1 MNDEILQIEKLVN
14 QGSYLQAEKIAWSLH
29 KANPNN
35 LQITKILGLVLLL
48 QGNYLL
54 AEKFYIEFM
63 NKEPGDFDV
72 NLNLAAIYARNEEY
86 QLCEKFALQA
96 NNLNDQ
102 HSGSYIQL
110 AELCIKTRQFEKAK
124 KLTEKCIE
132 LKGGKQNLIETN
144 VENVRLKILLSD
156 IYQGLGLNDEAAN
169 FLKSLNDIDQTH
181 PNFGENFGEN
191 IYRILDINHK
201 IVSPEDVKILHS
213 IIDKKYPDQKSNW
226 KNKVGCLYS
235 LGTFYEKAKE
245 KERSEKYYDL
255 ANKMVLERQRFVP
268 MGEQKNIIEL
278 FNNYVHPDILPFAS
292 DLSKGEGVIFVVGLP
307 RSGTTLLESIFSTN
321 ENIESGGELLSM
333 TQLCRSLIDQKAYK
347 FDKKELQIHVDVLGD
362 KYIKRID
369 YIRKEKK
376 FFIDKLPGNY
386 FNVAMIARILPAAK
400 IINLKRNP
408 WDVSISAYKRM
419 YIQNVAYA
427 SNFFYMAIGAANY
440 LCLTQNWE
448 KDEKLTNFRTFHYEE
463 LVANPRDTSNTIF
476 DFCKIIG
483 GFDLKKRTNFLS
495 RTASQNQIRQE
506 IHKSSIEKKEFD
518 HHKKEFESSMNQQL
532 DFWQKKGLY
541 SRLN

>member
-1 MNDEILQIEKLVN
+1 
-14 QGSYLQAEKIAWSLH
+14 
-29 KANPNN
+29 
-35 LQITKILGLVLLL
+35 
-48 QGNYLL
+48 
-54 AEKFYIEFM
+54 
-63 NKEPGDFDV
+63 
-72 NLNLAAIYARNEEY
+72 
-86 QLCEKFALQA
+86 
-96 NNLNDQ
+96 
-102 HSGSYIQL
+102 
-110 AELCIKTRQFEKAK
+110 
-124 KLTEKCIE
+124 
-132 LKGGKQNLIETN
+132 
-144 VENVRLKILLSD
+144 
-156 IYQGLGLNDEAAN
+156 
-169 FLKSLNDIDQTH
+169 
-181 PNFGENFGEN
+181 
-191 IYRILDINHK
+191 
-201 IVSPEDVKILHS
+201 
-213 IIDKKYPDQKSNW
+213 
-226 KNKVGCLYS
+226 
-235 LGTFYEKAKE
+235 
-245 KERSEKYYDL
+245 
-255 ANKMVLERQRFVP
+255 
-268 MGEQKNIIEL
+268 
-278 FNNYVHPDILPFAS
+278 
-292 DLSKGEGVIFVVGLP
+292 
-307 RSGTTLLESIFSTN
+307 
-321 ENIESGGELLSM
+321 M

-386 FNVAMIARILPAAK
+386 FNVAMIAKILPAAK